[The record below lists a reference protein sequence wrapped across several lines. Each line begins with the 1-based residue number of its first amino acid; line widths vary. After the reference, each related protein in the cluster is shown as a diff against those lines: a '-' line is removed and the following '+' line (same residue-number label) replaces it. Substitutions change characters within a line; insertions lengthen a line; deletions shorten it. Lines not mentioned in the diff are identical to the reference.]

1 MNGDKTVE
9 NGRTIAAISTA
20 QAPGGIGIIR
30 ISGSDAKTI
39 ASRVFVP
46 AGSHSVM
53 ETPGYHALYGTVFDA
68 EGKRIDEAIALI
80 FTAPKS
86 FTGEDVVELSC
97 HGGMYVLKQLLATVF
112 AAGAAPADPG
122 EFTRRAFLNGK
133 MDLTRAEAVMQMIS
147 AQGESAAR
155 AAAEGNGGALARRIQ
170 KIRSRLVASAAHLS
184 AWADYPEDEVPEITS
199 DDLLS
204 DLNFALSE
212 CQTLLS
218 QFDAGRA
225 LREGVKTVIVGR
237 PNVGKST
244 LMNLLAGCERSIV
257 TEYAG
262 TTRDVV
268 EEVVLVGGIPLCLA
282 DTAGIRTTADPVEQI
297 GVDRAKKRLE
307 SAQLVFAVFDS
318 SENLE
323 KEDLDLIQSIGS
335 LPAIAVINKVDL
347 PQVIDINCIKK
358 HFKYLVYISAETGE
372 GFSALES
379 AVSDILNTNHLNPSE
394 GMLYTE
400 RQRDAVRRAEICLE
414 EAKTAVL
421 AEMTFDAVTV
431 SVEGAISA
439 FLELTGE
446 RVSETVVDEVFSKFC
461 VGK

>member
-1 MNGDKTVE
+1 M
-9 NGRTIAAISTA
+9 
-20 QAPGGIGIIR
+20 
-30 ISGSDAKTI
+30 
-39 ASRVFVP
+39 
-46 AGSHSVM
+46 
-53 ETPGYHALYGTVFDA
+53 
-68 EGKRIDEAIALI
+68 
-80 FTAPKS
+80 
-86 FTGEDVVELSC
+86 
-97 HGGMYVLKQLLATVF
+97 
-112 AAGAAPADPG
+112 
-122 EFTRRAFLNGK
+122 
-133 MDLTRAEAVMQMIS
+133 
-147 AQGESAAR
+147 
-155 AAAEGNGGALARRIQ
+155 
-170 KIRSRLVASAAHLS
+170 
-184 AWADYPEDEVPEITS
+184 
-199 DDLLS
+199 
-204 DLNFALSE
+204 
-212 CQTLLS
+212 S

-347 PQVIDINCIKK
+347 PQVIDINCIKE